1 MGWNVSLNQK
11 NRETAHSK
19 KGQDMMLSYILY
31 NEKTRLIMMFQ
42 VVGNPAPLLT
52 NVTDIVAESSASMH
66 QKFKTFS
73 RPPTLPATTPNPQQN
88 IGKFSTLARVEKI
101 QTATNS
107 KEGLQAETD
116 QGKSHLKDYIHHI
129 LQYLQNNVLFK
140 YDVRPVCTMKPSK
153 VGKFRIAF
161 SSFLRLKESI
171 DIKILKLQKISI
183 NILYF
188 IAKKLS

>member
-1 MGWNVSLNQK
+1 
-11 NRETAHSK
+11 
-19 KGQDMMLSYILY
+19 
-31 NEKTRLIMMFQ
+31 MFQ
-42 VVGNPAPLLT
+42 VGVVVGNPAPLLT

-116 QGKSHLKDYIHHI
+116 QGKSHLKDYIHQI
-129 LQYLQNNVLFK
+129 LEKSNIISK

-153 VGKFRIAF
+153 VGKCRIAF

-188 IAKKLS
+188 LVKNFPNSFLWPVFHPEESQVC